1 MPDDDWVATTLAGI
15 RQRNDWASDRYAE
28 VSELRESLADVPLL
42 VAAVEAVLKAADGWK
57 YIHSAKCARELHAV
71 ITAKLTKEAGDGTSS
86 A

>member
-42 VAAVEAVLKAADGWK
+42 VAAVEAVLALADDWSQL
-57 YIHSAKCARELHAV
+57 SALRAQDECAGELREA
-71 ITAKLTKEAGDGTSS
+71 ITAVLTKEAGE
-86 A
+86 